1 MAPRDHDDE
10 DNEAVRPEL
19 VDDRWGTAADDDD
32 AWAADDRRWRETWHE
47 DPAAPKT
54 TAGRLDQMGRDL
66 RRLTRES
73 LGATVLVAV
82 LFALLEAWNGQGYP
96 HTTGFFIGGAL
107 ATLNLWLLAGGYFA
121 VVDGRA
127 VLPRVALAA
136 VGSLS
141 VLLLVAVWIVFTHH
155 TWALG
160 FGIGLAVPA
169 LGGIVHA
176 LRAEDR

>member
-1 MAPRDHDDE
+1 
-10 DNEAVRPEL
+10 
-19 VDDRWGTAADDDD
+19 
-32 AWAADDRRWRETWHE
+32 
-47 DPAAPKT
+47 
-54 TAGRLDQMGRDL
+54 MGRDL

-73 LGATVLVAV
+73 LLSTVAV
-82 LFALLEAWNGQGYP
+82 AALIALLEAWNGADFP
-96 HTTGFFIGGAL
+96 HTTGFLIGGAL
-107 ATLNLWLLAGGYFA
+107 ASLNLWILAGGYFA
-121 VVDGRA
+121 IVDGRA

-155 TWALG
+155 AWALG

-176 LRAEDR
+176 LRSEP

>member
-1 MAPRDHDDE
+1 MARPDEDGDDALRPDLVGDDE
-10 DNEAVRPEL
+10 R
-19 VDDRWGTAADDDD
+19 TAAGDVDP
-32 AWAADDRRWRETWHE
+32 WAEEDRRWRETWHE
-47 DPAAPKT
+47 DPTAPT
-54 TAGRLDQMGRDL
+54 TTGERLDQMGRDL

-73 LGATVLVAV
+73 LLSTVAV
-82 LFALLEAWNGQGYP
+82 AALIALIEAWNGAGFP
-96 HTTGFFIGGAL
+96 HTTGFLIGGAL
-107 ATLNLWLLAGGYFA
+107 ASLNLWILAGGYFA
-121 VVDGRA
+121 IVDGRA

-155 TWALG
+155 AWALG

-176 LRAEDR
+176 LRSEP